1 MYRNVVTKQQQQYM
15 YRIFFIHSS
24 VDVHLGCFHVMAS
37 VNSIAVNI
45 VVRVFFKDGFL
56 KVYSQYTRICRI

>member
-1 MYRNVVTKQQQQYM
+1 MH
-15 YRIFFIHSS
+15 RIFFIHSS
-24 VDVHLGCFHVMAS
+24 VDVHLGYFHVMAS

-56 KVYSQYTRICRI
+56 KVYSQ